1 MTLRL
6 QFCDGSPEAHAPG
19 AGIFGHWGL
28 HGAASS
34 WLAADPAFKR
44 PNAVKPLLGIV
55 LKVLSALVFTMM
67 SATLKTL
74 MARYPVGEVVFFR
87 SAFALLPLL
96 AWLAWEG
103 DLINAVR
110 TRNLAGHFKR
120 GLIGTSG
127 MYLGFAALSS
137 LPLHDAIAIGY
148 ASPLIVVILAAV
160 LLKERVRAY
169 RWSAVAVGFVGVLI
183 MLSPYLKLE
192 TFAGGLNA
200 GPTLGALFALL
211 GAFCS
216 AGAMIQVRRLT
227 ATEKTGAIVFY
238 FFILASGLSLGT
250 MVLGWNRPDAAD
262 LGLFVVSG
270 ILGGIGQILVTQSY
284 RHADTSVIAPFEYTT
299 MIWALLFG
307 WFVFGDL
314 PTPTML
320 TGAFI
325 VAATGLFIVW
335 REHRLG
341 MMRTKELQ
349 ASSQKSGV

>member
-1 MTLRL
+1 MRPVQGFSGFRDFTGRPGRDWL
-6 QFCDGSPEAHAPG
+6 QVPPSTDTAREASP
-19 AGIFGHWGL
+19 
-28 HGAASS
+28 
-34 WLAADPAFKR
+34 
-44 PNAVKPLLGIV
+44 VKPLLGIS

-96 AWLAWEG
+96 AWLGWQG

-110 TRNLAGHFKR
+110 THNVVGHFKR
-120 GLIGTSG
+120 GFIGTSG
-127 MYLGFAALSS
+127 MYLGFAALSY
-137 LPLHDAIAIGY
+137 LPLHDSIAIGY
-148 ASPLIVVILAAV
+148 ASPLIVVILAAL
-160 LLKERVRAY
+160 LLKEKVRAY

-183 MLSPYLKLE
+183 MLSPYLKAE
-192 TFAGGLNA
+192 TFTAGLTA
-200 GPTLGALFALL
+200 GPTLGALCAFL

-238 FFILASGLSLGT
+238 FFILASSLSLCT
-250 MVLGWNRPDAAD
+250 ILLGWHRPDATD
-262 LGLFVVSG
+262 LALFVVSG
-270 ILGGIGQILVTQSY
+270 ILGGIGQILLTQSY

-320 TGAFI
+320 TGAAI
-325 VAATGLFIVW
+325 VAATGVFIVW
-335 REHRLG
+335 REHHLG
-341 MMRTKELQ
+341 MMRTEELR
-349 ASSQKSGV
+349 AAPQKSGV

>member
-1 MTLRL
+1 M
-6 QFCDGSPEAHAPG
+6 
-19 AGIFGHWGL
+19 
-28 HGAASS
+28 
-34 WLAADPAFKR
+34 
-44 PNAVKPLLGIV
+44 KPLLGIS

-87 SAFALLPLL
+87 SSFAILPLM
-96 AWLAWEG
+96 AWLFWQG
-103 DLINAVR
+103 DLINSIR
-110 TRNLAGHFKR
+110 TKNIAGHFKR

-127 MYLGFAALSS
+127 MYLGFAALAY

-148 ASPLIVVILAAV
+148 ASPLIVVILAA
-160 LLKERVRAY
+160 LILKEQVRAY
-169 RWSAVAVGFVGVLI
+169 RWSAVAVGFIGVLI
-183 MLSPYLKLE
+183 MLAPYLNVG
-192 TFAGGLNA
+192 TFSGGLSG
-200 GPTLGALFALL
+200 GPTLGAVCALA

-238 FFILASGLSLGT
+238 FFILASVLSLCT
-250 MVLGWNRPDAAD
+250 ALLGWRKPDAMD
-262 LGLFVVSG
+262 LALFVVGG
-270 ILGGIGQILVTQSY
+270 ILGGIGQILLTQSY
-284 RHADTSVIAPFEYTT
+284 RFADTSVIAPFEYTT

-314 PTPTML
+314 PTVTML
-320 TGAFI
+320 IGASI

-341 MMRTKELQ
+341 MMRTKEFAAAPQ
-349 ASSQKSGV
+349 RPGV